1 MKKISLEQL
10 RTIEDKLNFYNFESL
25 STKNGSQLL
34 IQFTEGTDVITYSD
48 LQFGG
53 SEQLSLSQKKELQE
67 FILRLFDV
75 FIDDYCLIRKYE
87 TDWIVDEAL
96 SKELADFF
104 LKRGVQ
110 NNSDESFYVK
120 KDDKIIP
127 LLLDAA
133 FRYNSFVQFI
143 FEKEEVVVSPSD
155 HLVVFIVSSDL
166 NKMQSKI
173 AKCFDNVG
181 GGSLEAVHITF
192 SQHG

>member
-1 MKKISLEQL
+1 MKKVSLKQL
-10 RTIEDKLNFYNFESL
+10 KIIEDKLNFYSFENL
-25 STKNGSQLL
+25 STKNGLQLL
-34 IQFTEGTDVITYSD
+34 IQFTEGTDVIIYSD
-48 LQFGG
+48 LQFDGN
-53 SEQLSLSQKKELQE
+53 EQLFLSQRKELQE
-67 FILRLFDV
+67 FILQLFDV

-96 SKELADFF
+96 SKELEDFF
-104 LKRGVQ
+104 LKRGIQ

-120 KDDKIIP
+120 KDNKIIP

-155 HLVVFIVSSDL
+155 HLVVFIGSSDL
-166 NKMQSKI
+166 NKIQSKI

-181 GGSLEAVHITF
+181 GGSLEVIHIAF
-192 SQHG
+192 KQNG